1 MAYNSLTDYIY
12 PTTKKSS
19 HEQIRFF
26 FHMVGIFY
34 LSATVTT
41 IYKILFHR
49 KKQHI
54 HF

>member
-19 HEQIRFF
+19 HEQI
-26 FHMVGIFY
+26 FHVVGIFY